1 MKHLNRF
8 LTILIFIFLYL
19 PLFVMMFFSFNES
32 SSTAVFTGFSIKWY
46 IELINDSETI
56 SAVSNTLV
64 LAIVSS
70 VISTV
75 LGVMAAVGIC
85 YMKSK
90 IAKSSI
96 MSVTNIPM
104 MSPEIV
110 TGISMMLLFV
120 FVGKLVGSATY
131 LSFWTLLIAHVTF
144 CLPYVILNVLPKLK
158 QVGPSLTEAA
168 EDLGCTPLKAF
179 FKAVLPAISSGI
191 TAGFIMAFT
200 LSLDDFVI
208 SYFTSGPDF
217 QTLPIRI
224 FSMTKKT
231 VKPDMYA
238 LSTIIFFTIFIL
250 LLLVNIS
257 QANASNNKTSKG
269 LGKKIVVAIVVIAI
283 IVGAGTFATTQQ
295 YTYDYDALF
304 AELEGEYS
312 RDYAGTTL
320 NVFNWG
326 EYIADGSEGTLN
338 VNEAFEKLTGIK
350 VNYSTFDSNES
361 LYAKLQ
367 SNAVAYDIVIPS
379 DYMIERLK
387 NENLLRKVDM
397 SKITNYH
404 YIDDKY
410 KGLYFDPNEEY
421 SVPYTTGMVGIIYNT
436 KYVKE
441 VPDSWSVLWDE
452 KYEDEIL
459 MFNNSRD
466 SLAIAQFMLGYDV
479 NTQNKDE
486 WRASAELLK
495 KQNKV
500 LQARV
505 MDEIFNKM
513 EAENAYL
520 APYYN
525 GDFLTML
532 DENENLA
539 LAYPKEGTNIF
550 IDSVCIPACSQ
561 NYEAALMYMNFLLD
575 PPVALEIAEYI
586 CYSSPNTA
594 VTENEDYS
602 LKGDEILYPSEDV
615 LPDNLQ
621 YYHDFDSETK
631 LYISKLWEEIIESR

>member
-1 MKHLNRF
+1 MKHFNRF
-8 LTILIFIFLYL
+8 LTVLIFIFLYL
-19 PLFVMMFFSFNES
+19 PLGVMMFFSFNES

-46 IELINDSETI
+46 IELINDGETI
-56 SAVSNTLV
+56 NALSNTLI

-70 VISTV
+70 VVATI

-85 YMKSK
+85 HMKSK
-90 IAKSSI
+90 ITKSSI

-120 FVGKLVGSATY
+120 FVGKLVNSSTY

-144 CLPYVILNVLPKLK
+144 NLPYVILNVLPKLK
-158 QVGPSLTEAA
+158 QEGPALTEAA
-168 EDLGCTPLKAF
+168 EDLGCTPLQAF
-179 FKAVLPAISSGI
+179 FKAVLPSISSGI

-238 LSTIIFFTIFIL
+238 LSTIIFFAIFIL
-250 LLLVNIS
+250 LLLSNIS
-257 QANASNNKTSKG
+257 QANAKKNKAD
-269 LGKKIVVAIVVIAI
+269 KKIAKRLVAVIVIIAL
-283 IVGAGTFATTQQ
+283 IVGVGTFATTQQ
-295 YTYDYDALF
+295 YSYDYDALF
-304 AELEGEYS
+304 SELEGSYTK
-312 RDYAGTTL
+312 DYAGTTI

-367 SNAVAYDIVIPS
+367 SNSVAYDIIIPS

-387 NENLLRKVDM
+387 NENLLKKIDM

-404 YIDDKY
+404 YIDQKY
-410 KGLYFDPNEEY
+410 KGLYFDPDEEY

-436 KYVKE
+436 KYVDE
-441 VPDSWSVLWDE
+441 VPDSWDILWDE
-452 KYEDEIL
+452 KYTDEIL

-466 SLAIAQFMLGYDV
+466 SLAIAQFQLGYSV
-479 NTQNKDE
+479 NTTDKTEWRNAADLLKSQNKII
-486 WRASAELLK
+486 
-495 KQNKV
+495 
-500 LQARV
+500 QARV

-513 EAENAYL
+513 EAENAYI

-539 LAYPKEGTNIF
+539 FAYPKEGTNIF
-550 IDSVCIPACSQ
+550 IDSVCVPSCTQ
-561 NYEAALMYMNFLLD
+561 NYEAAMMYINFLLD

-586 CYSSPNTA
+586 CYSSPHTA

-602 LKGDEILYPSEDV
+602 LKGDEILYPSDEE
-615 LPDNLQ
+615 LPENLQ
-621 YYHDFDSETK
+621 YFHDFDSDTK
-631 LYISKLWEEIIESR
+631 LYVNKLWEEIIESR